1 MIDTVAITQAVDLRG
16 LVEKD
21 TEYNHG
27 KRLWCPFCQGGQKTG
42 NHAPALA
49 ADERRYYCFGCGV
62 GGDVIDYIMRRDNIG
77 FVQACQALG
86 WQGSTD
92 RETLSRLQ
100 AERKAAFEAEQKQR
114 AAELDALLSE
124 YSTQE
129 IWEAYHRRMTASHF
143 AWWESQGV
151 PRDWQDYL
159 RLGFTPD
166 KIYLDSE
173 GALRHSA
180 AYTIPFFHYGFKF
193 VNLQYRLS
201 DPSNAHDRYRFES
214 KLKTTYYM
222 TTPNLPI
229 GEQVVICEGAKKGMV
244 CRIFGGIGD
253 DVTVLAVP
261 SKVDFGGI
269 GEAVKECGQA
279 WIILDPD
286 AWDKPKNAPQDWTPP
301 PVRLARQ
308 VGREARIISLP
319 VKLDDLILQVQP
331 EPSWMAT
338 LMRTARKAHE

>member
-1 MIDTVAITQAVDLRG
+1 
-16 LVEKD
+16 
-21 TEYNHG
+21 
-27 KRLWCPFCQGGQKTG
+27 
-42 NHAPALA
+42 
-49 ADERRYYCFGCGV
+49 
-62 GGDVIDYIMRRDNIG
+62 
-77 FVQACQALG
+77 
-86 WQGSTD
+86 
-92 RETLSRLQ
+92 
-100 AERKAAFEAEQKQR
+100 
-114 AAELDALLSE
+114 
-124 YSTQE
+124 
-129 IWEAYHRRMTASHF
+129 MTASHF

-166 KIYLDSE
+166 KIYRDSE